1 MNYLRVFLCAVYAIL
16 IALLLL
22 NNCEGCK
29 RQQPAPEQRV
39 PDAVVVDT
47 TIARPVPDTTNVD
60 TTAVEEAER
69 VGQSGKLKVT
79 LLWDFPA
86 DIDLH
91 VIQPNGVEIAYNHRV
106 DNSTRA
112 HLDVDNRRGGS
123 GAAENIFWDAPD
135 AGAYKVFLKYYSA
148 SKPGGIRGSGTC
160 RVVIFKEG
168 QEPQTFE
175 VGMNNVGEKKD
186 ITTFTM

>member
-1 MNYLRVFLCAVYAIL
+1 MNYLRVFLFAIYAIL

-22 NNCEGCK
+22 NNCEGCE
-29 RQQPAPEQRV
+29 RPQREQRPPAP
-39 PDAVVVDT
+39 DSVVVDT
-47 TIARPVPDTTNVD
+47 TREQPIVDTTDVD

-106 DNSTRA
+106 DNSTLA